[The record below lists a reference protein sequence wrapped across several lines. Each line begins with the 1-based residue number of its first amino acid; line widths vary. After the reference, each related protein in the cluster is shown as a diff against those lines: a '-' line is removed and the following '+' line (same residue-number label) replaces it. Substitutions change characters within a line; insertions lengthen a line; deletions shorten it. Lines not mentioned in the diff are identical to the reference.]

1 MAVSLV
7 LQRVNIDYI
16 NELSLIKEL
25 CHEIYQTSN
34 LGNCL
39 QKQV

>member
-7 LQRVNIDYI
+7 LQRVIDYI
-16 NELSLIKEL
+16 NELYLIKEL